1 MKLVGEK
8 IHVKSG
14 AKHVVVDVNNI
25 FASSIL
31 SRTASAIVV
40 KFVEVVNVVDLVEE
54 EYFIINKR
62 TF

>member
-1 MKLVGEK
+1 MGEK

-40 KFVEVVNVVDLVEE
+40 KFVDVVNVVDLVKEQ
-54 EYFIINKR
+54 YFIINNR

>member
-1 MKLVGEK
+1 MGEK

-14 AKHVVVDVNNI
+14 AKHVVVDVNKI

-40 KFVEVVNVVDLVEE
+40 KFVDVVNVVDLVEE
-54 EYFIINKR
+54 
-62 TF
+62 

>member
-1 MKLVGEK
+1 MGEK

-14 AKHVVVDVNNI
+14 AKHVVDVNNI

-40 KFVEVVNVVDLVEE
+40 KFVDVVNVVDLVEE
-54 EYFIINKR
+54 
-62 TF
+62 

>member
-40 KFVEVVNVVDLVEE
+40 KFVDVVNVVDLVEE
-54 EYFIINKR
+54 QYFIINNR

>member
-40 KFVEVVNVVDLVEE
+40 KFVDVVNVVDLVEE
-54 EYFIINKR
+54 EYFIINNR